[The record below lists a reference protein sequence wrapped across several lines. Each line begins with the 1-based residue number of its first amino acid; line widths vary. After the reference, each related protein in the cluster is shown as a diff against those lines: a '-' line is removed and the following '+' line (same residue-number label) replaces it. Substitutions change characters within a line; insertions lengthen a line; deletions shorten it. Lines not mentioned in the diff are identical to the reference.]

1 VAAKPAAPKPA
12 PGAAAKPVA
21 KPAAAPK
28 PQPVAAKAAA
38 PRVEAKLPVRV
49 GLITHYYPHVDAGI
63 VRIERGEIKVGDT
76 LHVRGHTTDFYQRVD
91 RMELDRQPVQ
101 SARAPGG
108 RDPHEPARAR
118 PRRGVSRLELSD

>member
-1 VAAKPAAPKPA
+1 
-12 PGAAAKPVA
+12 
-21 KPAAAPK
+21 
-28 PQPVAAKAAA
+28 
-38 PRVEAKLPVRV
+38 VEAKLPVRV

-101 SARAPGG
+101 SARAGQEVG
-108 RDPHEPARAR
+108 IHMSQRVRDHDEVFLVP
-118 PRRGVSRLELSD
+118 S